1 MAEKTFHLEVITP
14 ERCAVEGTMTA
25 LQVEAVDGRLG
36 VLARH
41 APLISALAAGP
52 LRCRDPEGKETLLAV
67 GEGFLEVAEG
77 QVKVLC
83 DFAEF
88 PPEIDEERARRALER
103 AKERLSHRSS
113 PEVDEMRAEAALRRA
128 MVRLQ
133 VRKGATP

>member
-41 APLISALAAGP
+41 APLISALAPGA
-52 LRCRDPEGKETLLAV
+52 LRCRDPEGK
-67 GEGFLEVAEG
+67 
-77 QVKVLC
+77 VKVLC

-88 PPEIDEERARRALER
+88 PPEIDLERARRALER
-103 AKERLSHRSS
+103 AKERLARRSS
-113 PEVDEMRAEAALRRA
+113 PEVDEARAEAALRRA
-128 MVRLQ
+128 VVRLKIG
-133 VRKGATP
+133 KGPTS